1 MRFAVAEPNT
11 RIAMTDLVVV
21 PVFQVGDE
29 ADFAPVVAALRDA
42 GGLAAGAPRR
52 GRARRADPADGL
64 AASGFSARAEA
75 LLPVFRQD
83 GGWALLVGLGGADK
97 VGLETLRRAAGR
109 VASRTVEMKAGRVHL
124 LLPAAGTLPF
134 DDTAMARCWAEGMEM
149 ALSPVGTLKSGRK
162 AAAAGAGA
170 RVSLVAARRRHAALR
185 EGLAEAAAFSAGCLL
200 ARELVNLPPN
210 LLTPVALARHA
221 RAAARREGL
230 SCRVLGPARLR
241 QLRMGGLLGVGQ
253 GSANPPQL
261 IELRWRL
268 PGRHRRPLPKVA
280 LVGKG
285 VTFDSGGISLK
296 PAAGME
302 LMKTDMAGAAAVLGA
317 AVTAARLRLPIDLTV
332 IIPTAENMPGGRAAR
347 PSDIITM
354 ANGKTVEILNTDAE
368 GRLILADALWYAARG
383 EPDHI
388 IDAATLTGACVVALG
403 SHFAGLL
410 GNSAELIDVL
420 GQAGGE
426 TFERVWQLPLVQEHR
441 DEMTGAWSDLKNLGD
456 GRDGGALTA
465 AAFLSHFVADETSW
479 AHLDIAGTAWTAK
492 PTATC
497 PRGATGFGA
506 RLIARALQILVD

>member
-1 MRFAVAEPNT
+1 MRFAVAESNA
-11 RIAMTDLVVV
+11 RAALSDLVVV
-21 PVFQVGDE
+21 PVFQVDDA
-29 ADFAPVVAALRDA
+29 ADFGPALAALKLA
-42 GGLAAGAPRR
+42 GGLAGGGSRR
-52 GRARRADPADGL
+52 GRAGAADPAAGL
-64 AASGFSARAEA
+64 VASGFAAKAEA
-75 LLPVFRQD
+75 LLPVARGD
-83 GGWALLVGLGGADK
+83 GGWALLVGLGPVNK
-97 VGLETLRRAAGR
+97 VDLETLRRAAGR
-109 VASRTVEMKAGRVHL
+109 VAARAVEMKASHLHL
-124 LLPAAGTLPF
+124 LLPEVGALPF
-134 DDTAMARCWAEGMEM
+134 DDRALARCWAEGSEL
-149 ALSPVGTLKSGRK
+149 ALSPVGALKSGRK
-162 AAAAGAGA
+162 AGAVRGPA
-170 RVSLVAARRRHAALR
+170 RVTLAGARRRHAALR
-185 EGLAEAAAFSAGCLL
+185 EGLSEAAAFVAGCLL

-230 SCRVLGPARLR
+230 TCRVLGPARLR

-261 IELRWRL
+261 IELHWRL
-268 PGRHRRPLPKVA
+268 PGRRRSALPKIA

-285 VTFDSGGISLK
+285 ITFDSGGISLK

-317 AVTAARLRLPIDLTV
+317 AVIAARLKLPIDLTV
-332 IIPTAENMPGGRAAR
+332 IIPTAENMPDGRAAR
-347 PSDIITM
+347 PSDIVTM
-354 ANGKTVEILNTDAE
+354 ASGKTVEILNTDAE

-403 SHFAGLL
+403 NHFAGLL
-410 GNSAELIDVL
+410 GNSAELAEVL

-441 DEMTGAWSDLKNLGD
+441 DEVLGAWSDLKNLGD

-465 AAFLSHFVADETSW
+465 AAFLSHFVADEMSW